1 MNLDRTVCALA
12 TPPGTGGRAVVRVSG
27 PQAYEMVAKVF
38 TPRAAGKTVAGA
50 RGYTAMLGHFSL
62 RGQELDETIALFFR
76 APHSYTGEDVI
87 ELSVHGGSVM
97 AESLL
102 EALCLAGCT
111 PAGPGEF
118 TRRAVVNGRM
128 SLTQAEAVMEII
140 AAGGRQGAALAKTA
154 LDGALARTIREIQTG
169 LQSLSAH
176 LTAWIDYPEEDVP
189 ELQPA
194 ELTAALT
201 EARTRLDRLIDGY
214 GAGAVLRRGVDCVLL
229 GRPNVGKS
237 TLLNLL
243 AGFDR
248 AIVTPV
254 AGTTRDVVE
263 QAVLLGDTG
272 IRLNLFDTAGVRGE
286 DETDDAIEAEG
297 IRRSW
302 KKLEEAGLV
311 LAVFDA
317 GQPVTEADIALAKRC
332 EGRPALAIFN
342 KQDLA
347 AEDTGFDESLLLPYF
362 RQTVR
367 LCAKDKESLSPLC
380 DAVAGLLGT
389 ARLDPGAAAL
399 VNARQFAAASAAR
412 DAVNEAIA
420 AVDTGFGLDA
430 AGICIEDALH
440 ALAELTGEDATE
452 AVIDQVFETFCV
464 GK

>member
-1 MNLDRTVCALA
+1 MQLSTTICALA
-12 TPPGTGGRAVVRVSG
+12 TPPGAGGIAVVRVSG
-27 PQAYEMVAKVF
+27 PDAYAIVEKVF
-38 TPRAAGKTVAGA
+38 VPIHSHKKVADA
-50 RGYTAMLGHFSL
+50 RGYTALFGHFVL
-62 RGQELDETIALFFR
+62 RDQVMDETVALFYR

-87 ELSVHGGSVM
+87 ELSVHGGTVM
-97 AESLL
+97 ADSLL
-102 EALCLAGCT
+102 ESLYLAGAV
-111 PAGPGEF
+111 PAAPGEF
-118 TRRAVVNGRM
+118 TRRALINGRI

-140 AAGGRQGAALAKTA
+140 SAGGRQGAALARTA
-154 LDGALARTIREIQTG
+154 LDGALARKIAGIQAT
-169 LQSLSAH
+169 LQTLYSH
-176 LTAWIDYPEEDVP
+176 LAAWIDYPEEDVP
-189 ELQPA
+189 ELLPE
-194 ELTAALT
+194 ELSMTLE
-201 EARTRLDRLIDGY
+201 EAKQELDNLISGY
-214 GAGAVLRRGVDCVLL
+214 GAGAILRRGVDCVLC

-263 QAVLLGDTG
+263 QAVMLGD
-272 IRLNLFDTAGVRGE
+272 IRLNLFDTAGVRDVGE
-286 DETDDAIEAEG
+286 EGDAIEAEG

-317 GQPVTEADIALAKRC
+317 GQPVTAADVALAKRC
-332 EGRPALAIFN
+332 QGRPALAIFN

-347 AEDTGFDESLLLPYF
+347 AEDTAFDETLLLPYF
-362 RQTVR
+362 KSSVR
-367 LCAKDKESLSPLC
+367 LCAKDAASLKPLC
-380 DAVAGLLGT
+380 DAVAALLGT

-412 DAVNEAIA
+412 DAVGEAIR

-430 AGICIEDALH
+430 AGVCIEDALH
-440 ALAELTGEDATE
+440 ALADLTGEDATE